1 MLAMEN
7 NKIIVQDINFDRI
20 DEYINISKI
29 NKGLEK

>member
-1 MLAMEN
+1 MEN